1 MPSEEKHKINV
12 WIPGS
17 LWKQIESLGYDS
29 PTKATIAAFEALV
42 LQEEKGSNQEA
53 LGSSQEEFRKLQEAI
68 RKHEEITIPNLEK
81 QVKDLEARPDPVTF
95 AKLQARYEGLQMII
109 EEKDRRIEA
118 LNNDL
123 MKAGQREEDLKQMHN
138 NYMLQVQSLINQRAI
153 SAPSGSRTT
162 KEATRKK
169 QEENRKFQEASRYI
183 EKEER
188 LFDVDLEESPAIKE
202 KPDIKPENKPVVNQE
217 KNTKEV
223 TCLNCGKVFTAARS
237 TRLYCSGACKEAYRR
252 KKSKEEII

>member
-1 MPSEEKHKINV
+1 MPPEEKQKINV

-42 LQEEKGSNQEA
+42 LQEALGSNQEA
-53 LGSSQEEFRKLQEAI
+53 LGSNQEEVRKLQEEI
-68 RKHEEITIPNLEK
+68 RRYQEKLKNLG
-81 QVKDLEARPDPVTF
+81 ARPDPVTF
-95 AKLQARYEGLQMII
+95 AQLQARYEGLQEII
-109 EEKDRRIEA
+109 REKEKSIER
-118 LNNDL
+118 LENDL
-123 MKAGQREEDLKQMHN
+123 KKAGQREEDLKQMHN